1 MNESYINDL
10 SVVKI
15 AITGAPGSG
24 KTSVFQ
30 RLKANQ
36 RYFASVGY
44 IPEIAS
50 HLFLT
55 LPQCK
60 LRDENKHLLQ
70 AVIAQEQI
78 LLESTISDLLVK
90 ENLHGVPAVVLC
102 DRAVFDGFAYSDFAA
117 LRGYGL
123 DLNNIP
129 PYDLV
134 INLRS
139 GDIFKGTENNPFRTE
154 TPDEISTLDLKTHEV
169 WSNPAHAKNY
179 VELPYYHTIEDKT
192 AACAK
197 VINDYLRL
205 PLFKESSL
213 E

>member
-90 ENLHGVPAVVLC
+90 
-102 DRAVFDGFAYSDFAA
+102 AYSDFAA